1 MPRLVK
7 KASKK
12 AGLPPGSLVHIGE
25 KKTESV
31 RITAIEYDE
40 TRWQEKEVAT
50 IEECFPVKGEPTIT
64 WIHIRGVHQIAP
76 IEEIGKRLNLHPLL
90 LEDIVNTEQRP
101 KLEEYGDYI
110 FVTSKTLHYEE
121 RGDAVQAEQISIIF
135 GSHVVV
141 SFEEH
146 ERDEFSSIR
155 ERLRNG
161 KGRIRKMGADYLVYA
176 LMDTIVDDYFVVLE
190 RLGER
195 IEFLEGE
202 LISTPT
208 PKTVRILHNL
218 KREMILLRKSVWPLR
233 EVISGMERGESPLI
247 KEATLVYLR
256 DVYDHTIRVIDTVE
270 TFRDLLSGM
279 LDIYLS
285 SISNRMNEVIKV
297 LTIITTIFIPM
308 SFIAGVFGMNFKYM
322 PELEWRFGYPLA
334 LAIMCA
340 IGVAMLLYFRKKR
353 WL

>member
-110 FVTSKTLHYEE
+110 FV
-121 RGDAVQAEQISIIF
+121 
-135 GSHVVV
+135 
-141 SFEEH
+141 
-146 ERDEFSSIR
+146 
-155 ERLRNG
+155 
-161 KGRIRKMGADYLVYA
+161 
-176 LMDTIVDDYFVVLE
+176 
-190 RLGER
+190 
-195 IEFLEGE
+195 
-202 LISTPT
+202 
-208 PKTVRILHNL
+208 
-218 KREMILLRKSVWPLR
+218 
-233 EVISGMERGESPLI
+233 
-247 KEATLVYLR
+247 
-256 DVYDHTIRVIDTVE
+256 
-270 TFRDLLSGM
+270 
-279 LDIYLS
+279 
-285 SISNRMNEVIKV
+285 NEVIKV